1 MADQR
6 TLVIGGGIGGIT
18 AALCLA
24 RSGRDVA
31 VLEQA
36 AEFGEVGAGI
46 QIGPNA
52 SHVLRSLGLDAP
64 LREVGF
70 EPACAQMRHWRR
82 GRVLF
87 ETPFGE
93 QIVERY
99 GAPYYHLHRA
109 DLLRILLEAA
119 EREPRIDLR
128 TGVKVEAAEDAGEEA
143 VVHHGRGSERAGLV
157 IGADGIH
164 SNVRASLFGP
174 AQARF
179 TRNVA
184 WRATVPT
191 ERLPE
196 GLVAPAATV
205 WLGPGKH
212 FVHYYLRGGTLVNC
226 VCVVE
231 KTGWEEESW
240 SARGDH
246 AELAADFADWHEN
259 VRTLV
264 DAMDPDSVFKWALFD
279 RPPMPQWS
287 RGRLTLLGDACHPA
301 LPFMAQ
307 GAGMAIED
315 AQVLA
320 NCLAASDDVVRA
332 LARYETLRRA
342 RTARIQQGSRRNGR
356 IFHLS
361 GFAAWARDRAMR
373 RAGDRVTD
381 WLYDYDPTKV
391 H

>member
-6 TLVIGGGIGGIT
+6 TLVIGGGIGGLT
-18 AALCLA
+18 AALCIA
-24 RSGRDVA
+24 RSGREVA

-36 AEFGEVGAGI
+36 SAFGEVGAGL
-46 QIGPNA
+46 QVGPNA
-52 SHVLRSLGLDAP
+52 SHVLHALGLEAA
-64 LREVGF
+64 LREVCF
-70 EPACAQMRHWRR
+70 EPECAQMRHWRR

-87 ETPFGE
+87 ETPFGD
-93 QIVERY
+93 QVVERF

-109 DLLRILLEAA
+109 DLLGVLLAA
-119 EREPRIDLR
+119 AVDEPRIELR
-128 TGVKVEAAEDAGEEA
+128 TGVKIEAAEDAGDEA
-143 VVHHGRGSERAGLV
+143 VVHYRRGSERADLI

-174 AQARF
+174 ADARF
-179 TRNVA
+179 TGNVA
-184 WRATVPT
+184 WRATVPA
-191 ERLPE
+191 ERLPA

-231 KTGWEEESW
+231 KSGWEEESW
-240 SARGDH
+240 TSRGDH
-246 AELAADFADWHEN
+246 AELAADFAGWHED
-259 VRTLV
+259 VCALV
-264 DAMDPDSVFKWALFD
+264 DAMDPETVFKWALFD
-279 RPPMPQWS
+279 RNPMPQWS
-287 RGRLTLLGDACHPA
+287 RGRLTLLGDACHPT

-332 LARYETLRRA
+332 LARYETLRKA
-342 RTARIQQGSRRNGR
+342 RTARIQQGSRRNGT

-381 WLYDYDPTKV
+381 WLYEYDPTKV